1 MTWHARSVHMGRFE
15 NKRVPSKPQLGTSLG
30 RWPGVRGQEKVRA
43 ALKGVQ
49 PFALRREW
57 EGKGKLRC

>member
-1 MTWHARSVHMGRFE
+1 MGRFE
-15 NKRVPSKPQLGTSLG
+15 NERVPSKPQLGTSLG

-49 PFALRREW
+49 PFTLRREW